1 MVGVGVMGRSL
12 LLNMTDQVF
21 SVAGYDKDPSKVED
35 MCRVKANSSQL
46 MIPIACLFCF
56 DASEKPFPDKLG
68 GALA

>member
-1 MVGVGVMGRSL
+1 
-12 LLNMTDQVF
+12 MTDHVF

-35 MCRVKANSSQL
+35 MCRVKANCYQL
-46 MIPIACLFCF
+46 MVPFACLFCF